1 MARSVLY
8 TLAFDFSTK
17 LSKNQK
23 ISHIFI
29 FILCNFLIFAGKYTT
44 ACKLST
50 YRYELY
56 IVLQAGDFL

>member
-29 FILCNFLIFAGKYTT
+29 FLFVEFFDFCGQVHN
-44 ACKLST
+44 C
-50 YRYELY
+50 
-56 IVLQAGDFL
+56 LQIKHLPL